1 MRLLAKPSRAAIA
14 GALCG
19 ICLVSLSSPAAAAHL
34 EIQVGRSYMDSFAS
48 NTVFV
53 ESLFDDHA
61 IGSSRFTWAPDVSL
75 GWING
80 RDLEHYRYSNPST
93 NEDAWILAGGVR
105 FHYGDADS
113 WYRRLFFSFQ
123 PALQSAHTQ
132 ALSSPY
138 EFVST
143 LGWQG
148 QRFSVQ
154 IRHISNGDLRE
165 PNRGETMALVGVGFD
180 L

>member
-1 MRLLAKPSRAAIA
+1 MPKPLRVAIA
-14 GALCG
+14 SIVPG
-19 ICLVSLSSPAAAAHL
+19 ICLASTALPASAAHL
-34 EIQVGRSYMDSFAS
+34 EIQGGRSYMDSFAS
-48 NTVFV
+48 NALFV
-53 ESLFDDHA
+53 ESVFGDHT
-61 IGSSRFTWAPDVSL
+61 IGASRFSWTPDISL

-80 RDLEHYRYSNPST
+80 RDVAHYRKSNPST
-93 NEDAWILAGGVR
+93 TDDAWILAGGVR
-105 FHYGDADS
+105 FHYGDADR

-148 QRFSVQ
+148 RHFSFQ
-154 IRHISNGDLRE
+154 FRHISNADLRE

>member
-1 MRLLAKPSRAAIA
+1 MDMPLRVAIA
-14 GALCG
+14 RIVPG
-19 ICLVSLSSPAAAAHL
+19 ICLASLALPAAAAHL
-34 EIQVGRSYMDSFAS
+34 EIQGGRSYMDSFAS
-48 NTVFV
+48 NAAFV
-53 ESLFDDHA
+53 ESVFDDHYF
-61 IGSSRFTWAPDVSL
+61 GSSRFSWAPDASL

-80 RDLEHYRYSNPST
+80 RDLAHYRYSNPST
-93 NEDAWILAGGVR
+93 TDDAWILAGGVR
-105 FHYGDADS
+105 FHYGDANR
-113 WYRRLFFSFQ
+113 WYRQLFFSFQ
-123 PALQSAHTQ
+123 LALQSAHTQ

-148 QRFSVQ
+148 RHFSFQ
-154 IRHISNGDLRE
+154 IRHISNADLRE